1 MLSQSWIMV
10 VSFAVRCRHRC
21 KWHGDKVTVARWRW
35 RRGGGDSPMLGWL
48 RIFITL
54 TSLKSCRDKHRMF
67 PHRLVGTH
75 GDKVVPT
82 SNTTPV
88 AHKPAPPDK
97 STHQRPLKRWCSSL
111 IGCPSSDTRT
121 RRVRAFTFCRLVGFS
136 WVLSMIL
143 MATCSGKHKTHH
155 TTASNQ
161 VSLFCCNS
169 SSAGEI
175 YRCSS
180 NHYYYQTICNLLS
193 LALAYFKR
201 IQKGSVPYCGH
212 VINCWSFTSF
222 MLIHCG
228 AYCDPWSIMSLFFFV
243 MLCSGEIKWEKNKQ
257 LNSLSKN
264 LLRPNRNSENRWK
277 HEISRLKR
285 VRHPPGWN
293 SAADWTATHRKW
305 ILK

>member
-21 KWHGDKVTVARWRW
+21 KWHGDTVTRWRW
-35 RRGGGDSPMLGWL
+35 RGGVEGEEVETHRCWGGWGSSSRWPL
-48 RIFITL
+48 WRAAETNTGCSL
-54 TSLKSCRDKHRMF
+54 TGWSGHTETKWCR
-67 PHRLVGTH
+67 
-75 GDKVVPT
+75 
-82 SNTTPV
+82 
-88 AHKPAPPDK
+88 PATQHPSHINPPPPYK

-169 SSAGEI
+169 SGAGEI

-222 MLIHCG
+222 LLIHCG
-228 AYCDPWSIMSLFFFV
+228 AYCDPWSIMSLFFF
-243 MLCSGEIKWEKNKQ
+243 CNASF
-257 LNSLSKN
+257 
-264 LLRPNRNSENRWK
+264 RRN
-277 HEISRLKR
+277 
-285 VRHPPGWN
+285 
-293 SAADWTATHRKW
+293 
-305 ILK
+305 